1 MAEALGRSEIAT
13 QLEVNLEEE
22 EAALQKLNGL
32 ADGLDK
38 NALTAEEDVKG

>member
-13 QLEVNLEEE
+13 RLEANREEE
-22 EAALQKLNGL
+22 EAALQKLNGS

-38 NALTAEEDVKG
+38 NALMAEEDVKG